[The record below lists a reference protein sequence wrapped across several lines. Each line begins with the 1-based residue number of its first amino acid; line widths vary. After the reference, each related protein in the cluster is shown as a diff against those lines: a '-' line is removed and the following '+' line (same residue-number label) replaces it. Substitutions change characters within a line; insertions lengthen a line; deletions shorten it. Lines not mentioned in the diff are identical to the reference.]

1 MKKKPTRI
9 AADYIDEK
17 VGLDWANKYNQ
28 KSCSDSVT
36 PKLPCSLLKSC
47 VFSNSP
53 RILVGARR
61 SPHALRSDDAT
72 SSSLPPSSSGHN
84 GSMMNRGLV
93 IHRVV
98 KEVRGLAKY
107 HWSQRKT
114 EMSGP
119 F

>member
-1 MKKKPTRI
+1 MCSDTRLAAAISIVFRLNEKKPTRI

-28 KSCSDSVT
+28 KSCSDSAT
-36 PKLPCSLLKSC
+36 PKLPRSLLKSC

-72 SSSLPPSSSGHN
+72 SAPFH
-84 GSMMNRGLV
+84 RALV
-93 IHRVV
+93 PTM
-98 KEVRGLAKY
+98 GA
-107 HWSQRKT
+107 
-114 EMSGP
+114 
-119 F
+119 